1 MIDTPDDTWRWET
14 RIRAVVFQG
23 FRFHIATSHHPD
35 GRIVEL
41 AYSGPHNG
49 SALHQIVED
58 ACILI
63 NELINRFVAIDRL
76 SELVRRKADGNAES
90 IIGEIILQLA
100 QAP

>member
-1 MIDTPDDTWRWET
+1 MIDVPDNEWRWET
-14 RIRAVVFQG
+14 RTRAMVFEG

-35 GRIVEL
+35 GRILEL

-49 SALHQIVED
+49 SALAKITED

-63 NELINRFVAIDRL
+63 SELINRFIAVERL
-76 SELVRRKADGNAES
+76 TELVRRKSDGNAES

>member
-1 MIDTPDDTWRWET
+1 MIDTPDDSWRWET
-14 RIRAVVFQG
+14 RIRAVVFEG
-23 FRFHIATSHHPD
+23 YRFHVATSHHPD

-41 AYSGPHNG
+41 AYSGPHSG
-49 SALHQIVED
+49 SALHKIVED

>member
-1 MIDTPDDTWRWET
+1 MIDTPDNTWRWET
-14 RIRAVVFQG
+14 RTMAVVFEG
-23 FRFHIATSHHPD
+23 FRFHVAASHHPD

-49 SALHQIVED
+49 SALHKIVDD